1 MALLDFELVKRKSKQ
16 RISMGTVLN
25 LIVDSIQEGFLHPSR
40 FIKKIKSHSQLQVVL
55 KTPPQTA
62 NSDQIIHWNKWD
74 GFYFDK
80 KYTLNLRKRYDSTL
94 QYIPELEYIVTVNE
108 TENWWC
114 DIRDIDCLGASKS
127 DLSLFKT
134 LDNFATTVNHN
145 LITDISEQNLNK
157 NLQWEGGRVLNNP
170 SLYCYAWD
178 NNRIHLCNS
187 GGSHHFS
194 AARYLALK
202 FNKKIPICGR
212 LYTVHLDAKSVFS
225 LLNQF
230 DLFSVNS
237 KDWFFI
243 SEECEHFGA
252 PIGFYPAP
260 RPFYDQ
266 TIIFL
271 PRNNKRSMRI
281 SKLFKQIQLFDFSL
295 FLLKSLKNQENN
307 G

>member
-1 MALLDFELVKRKSKQ
+1 
-16 RISMGTVLN
+16 MGTVLN

-40 FIKKIKSHSQLQVVL
+40 FIKKIKSHSQLQMLL

-62 NSDQIIHWNKWD
+62 SSDQIIHWNRWD
-74 GFYFDK
+74 SFYFDK
-80 KYTLNLRKRYDSTL
+80 KYTLNLRKKYDLTL

-134 LDNFATTVNHN
+134 LDIFATAVNHN
-145 LITDISEQNLNK
+145 LIADISEQNLNK

-170 SLYCYAWD
+170 SFYCYAWD

-202 FNKKIPICGR
+202 LNKKIPVCGR
-212 LYTVHLDAKSVFS
+212 LYTVHLDAQSIFS